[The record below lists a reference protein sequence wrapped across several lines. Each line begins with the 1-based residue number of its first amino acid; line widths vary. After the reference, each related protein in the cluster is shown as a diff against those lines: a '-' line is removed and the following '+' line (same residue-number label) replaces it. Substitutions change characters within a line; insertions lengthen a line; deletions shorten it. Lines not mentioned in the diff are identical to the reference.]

1 MVLDEVGIII
11 ASVIA
16 GLGGG
21 FLSSWM
27 SFNASGE
34 EFDRRKHGNAL
45 ITGAIAGMAAGIA
58 FAVVLPKD
66 ATSAQIALSLFST
79 FFTTVGIDRL
89 RTTGSKMA
97 TKDQFNKLTEMIKS
111 GKLPVPTQTQTSTTI
126 PTPPAPATKEE
137 VK

>member
-11 ASVIA
+11 ASVVA

-45 ITGAIAGMAAGIA
+45 ITGAIAGMAAGVA

-66 ATSAQIALSLFST
+66 ATAAQIAVSLFST

-97 TKDQFNKLTEMIKS
+97 TRDQFDKMTEMIKS
-111 GKLPVPTQTQTSTTI
+111 GKI
-126 PTPPAPATKEE
+126 TPPAPAPTTVTMTTKEE

>member
-1 MVLDEVGIII
+1 LVLDEVGIII
-11 ASVIA
+11 ASVFA

-45 ITGAIAGMAAGIA
+45 ITGAIAGMAAGVA
-58 FAVVLPKD
+58 FSVVLPKD
-66 ATSAQIALSLFST
+66 ATAAQIAVSLFST

-97 TKDQFNKLTEMIKS
+97 TRDQFDKMTEMIKS
-111 GKLPVPTQTQTSTTI
+111 GKITPPTPA
-126 PTPPAPATKEE
+126 PTPPSLPPSTTTKEE

>member
-58 FAVVLPKD
+58 FSVVLPKD
-66 ATSAQIALSLFST
+66 ATAAQIVVSLFST

-97 TKDQFNKLTEMIKS
+97 TRDQFDKMTEMIKS
-111 GKLPVPTQTQTSTTI
+111 GKITPPSPSPTPMPTTPPPVP
-126 PTPPAPATKEE
+126 AKEE

>member
-1 MVLDEVGIII
+1 LVLDEVGIII

-16 GLGGG
+16 GLAGG

-45 ITGAIAGMAAGIA
+45 ITGAVAGMAAGVA

-66 ATSAQIALSLFST
+66 ATAAQIAVSLFST

-97 TKDQFNKLTEMIKS
+97 TRDQFNKVTEMIKT
-111 GKLPVPTQTQTSTTI
+111 GKITS
-126 PTPPAPATKEE
+126 PAPAPAPTTVTTTKTEE

>member
-1 MVLDEVGIII
+1 LVLDEVGIII

-45 ITGAIAGMAAGIA
+45 ITGAIAGMAAGVA

-66 ATSAQIALSLFST
+66 ATGPQIALSLFST

-97 TKDQFNKLTEMIKS
+97 TKDQFDKMTEMIKS
-111 GKLPVPTQTQTSTTI
+111 GKLTPAVTTTTPSTT
-126 PTPPAPATKEE
+126 TTLTETKKEE